1 MHEGINMTMQPA
13 PHPSQEPEVEYV
25 LVDEFDEMLE
35 IEEVEPDDSLPAIDH
50 DFARWNG
57 PRVID

>member
-1 MHEGINMTMQPA
+1 MTMQPA
-13 PHPSQEPEVEYV
+13 PHPSQEPEVEYI